1 MPDDALFDA
10 PGAGPTSGTGG
21 SLSDAAHAAAPLAV
35 RMRPRDLD
43 ELVGQPQ
50 LRAAGSPLRQLVEGD
65 QSLSLLLWGPP
76 GTGKTTIA
84 SIISQ
89 QTGRRFVEVSA
100 VSAGVKEVRAAIDAA
115 RRELVATGKETVLFV
130 DEVHR
135 FSKAQQD
142 ALLPGV
148 ENRWVTLVAA
158 TTENPSFSVISPLL
172 SRSLLLRLESL
183 TDADIQEVLERAV
196 EDERGLGGRYRL
208 DDEARDHIVRLAGGD
223 ARRSLTYLEA
233 AAGAAGLQGGDA
245 ITVERA
251 ETAADQAAVRYDR
264 DGDQHYDVVSAFIK
278 SVRGSDADAALHY
291 LARMLEAGEDPR
303 FIARRLMILASEDIG
318 LADPMALPTAV
329 AAAQTVQLIG
339 MPEAQLTLAHATV
352 ALAVAPKSNAVT
364 TAIGAAIADVR
375 AGKIGAVPPHLRDAH
390 YAGAKKLGHG
400 TSYVYSHDQPFGVA
414 EQQYAPDVVL
424 DAEYYRPTELG
435 AEAAVKQRWE
445 RVRRIIRGQR
455 G

>member
-1 MPDDALFDA
+1 MDDEPQLFDT
-10 PGAGPTSGTGG
+10 PGSSRTPSGG
-21 SLSDAAHAAAPLAV
+21 SLADATHAAAPLAV

-43 ELVGQPQ
+43 ELVGQAH
-50 LRAAGSPLRQLVEGD
+50 LRAPGSPLRQLVEGD

-115 RRELVATGKETVLFV
+115 RRDLVATGEETVLFV

-172 SRSLLLRLESL
+172 SRSLLLRLQAL
-183 TDADIQEVLERAV
+183 TDDDIAAVLDAAV
-196 EDERGLGGRYRL
+196 TDERGLAGELEL
-208 DDEARDHIVRLAGGD
+208 DDAARDHIVRLAGGD

-233 AAGAAGLQGGDA
+233 AAGAARAKGSTTID
-245 ITVERA
+245 VETA

-278 SVRGSDADAALHY
+278 SIRGSDADAALHY
-291 LARMLEAGEDPR
+291 LARMIEAGEDPR
-303 FIARRLMILASEDIG
+303 FITRRLMILASEDIG
-318 LADPMALPTAV
+318 LADPTALTTAV

-339 MPEAQLTLAHATV
+339 MPEAQLTLAHATI

-364 TAIGAAIADVR
+364 TAIGEAVADVR
-375 AGKIGAVPPHLRDAH
+375 AGKIGTVPPHLRDAH
-390 YAGAKKLGHG
+390 YSGAKSLGHG
-400 TSYVYSHDQPFGVA
+400 VGYVYSHDAPFGVA

-424 DAEYYRPTELG
+424 DRDYYRPTELG
-435 AEAAVKQRWE
+435 AEAGVKQRWE
-445 RVRRIIRGQR
+445 RVRRIIRGK
-455 G
+455 

>member
-1 MPDDALFDA
+1 MEEALFDA
-10 PGAGPTSGTGG
+10 PGAASRGG
-21 SLSDAAHAAAPLAV
+21 SGSLNANTHASAPLAV
-35 RMRPRDLD
+35 RMRPRTLD
-43 ELVGQPQ
+43 ELVGQEQ
-50 LRAAGSPLRQLVEGD
+50 LRAPGSPLRRLVEGD
-65 QSLSLLLWGPP
+65 QSMSLLLWGPP

-84 SIISQ
+84 SIVSQ
-89 QTGRRFVEVSA
+89 QTDRRFVEVSA

-115 RRELVATGKETVLFV
+115 RAELVAGGRETVLFV

-158 TTENPSFSVISPLL
+158 TTENPFFSVISPLL

-183 TDADIQEVLERAV
+183 TDDDVRAV
-196 EDERGLGGRYRL
+196 LDQALVDERGLGGAVKVE
-208 DDEARDHIVRLAGGD
+208 DEALDHLVRLAGGD

-233 AAGAAGLQGGDA
+233 SAGAATAQGLD
-245 ITVERA
+245 TVDLATA
-251 ETAADQAAVRYDR
+251 ETAVDRAAVRYDR
-264 DGDQHYDVVSAFIK
+264 QGDQHYDVVSAFIK

-291 LARMLEAGEDPR
+291 LARMIEAGEDPR

-318 LADPMALPTAV
+318 LADPTALTTAV

-375 AGKIGAVPPHLRDAH
+375 AGKIGQVPPHLRDAH
-390 YAGAKKLGHG
+390 YAGAKKIGHG
-400 TSYVYSHDQPFGVA
+400 ATYKYSHDEPFGIA

-424 DAEYYRPTELG
+424 DREYYQPTSLG
-435 AEAAVKQRWE
+435 AEAAIKERWE
-445 RVRRIIRGQR
+445 RVRRLIRGD
-455 G
+455 